1 MLNAQQALPIEG
13 YRNLSQAELDDR
25 IWQAKEALKERLL
38 ILGHHYQQDD
48 VYKFA
53 DYGGDSLKLSQYA
66 AQSDREVIV
75 FCGVHFMAET
85 ADILTSDDQKVILPD
100 LTAGC
105 SMADMADLE
114 KVESTWDDLTRVLGK
129 GVVTPITYINSAAD
143 LKAFCGL
150 HDGVV
155 CTSSN
160 ADRVLRW
167 AFSRRE
173 KVLFFPDQHLGRNT
187 ALKMG
192 IPREEIIEW
201 DRGQPMGGQTPEAI
215 RKARVILWNGFC
227 SVHMVFQ
234 PQHITYFRAQYPDI
248 RVIVHPECTEEVVAL
263 SDSCG
268 STEHIINT
276 VTASPSGSVWAV
288 GTELNLV
295 NRLKQNLPDKKIFFL
310 SPTVCRCSTMY
321 RIDPP
326 HLCWAM
332 ENLAEGRVVNQII
345 VPEEEKGL
353 ARLALERML
362 SL

>member
-1 MLNAQQALPIEG
+1 MVTTLE
-13 YRNLSQAELDDR
+13 ER
-25 IWQAKEALKERLL
+25 ILKLKKERNAI
-38 ILGHHYQQDD
+38 ILSHNYQRGEVQDI
-48 VYKFA
+48 A
-53 DYGGDSLKLSQYA
+53 DFVGDSLELSQKA
-66 AQSDREVIV
+66 AKTDADVIV

-114 KVESTWDDLTRVLGK
+114 KVESAWSDLIGILGSGK
-129 GVVTPITYINSAAD
+129 VTPITYINSAAD

-160 ADRVLRW
+160 AERILRW
-167 AFSRRE
+167 ALDRRE

-192 IPREEIIEW
+192 IPREEILLW
-201 DRGQPMGGQTPEAI
+201 DRWTPNGGLTPEAI
-215 RKARVILWNGFC
+215 RKARVFLWDGFC
-227 SVHMVFQ
+227 SVHMLFQ
-234 PQHITYFRAQYPDI
+234 PQHVTSFRKTHPDV
-248 RVIVHPECTEEVVAL
+248 RVIVHPECMEEVVTLAD
-263 SDSCG
+263 DSG
-268 STEHIINT
+268 STEHIIRT
-276 VTASPSGSVWAV
+276 VAAAPAGTVWAV

-295 NRLKQNLPDKKIFFL
+295 NRLKKDHPDKTIFFL

-326 HLCWAM
+326 HLCWAL
-332 ENLAEGRVVNQII
+332 ENLAEGKIVNPIV
-345 VPEEEKGL
+345 VPEEEKDL